1 MKDLIQ
7 KKHKIIETIVH
18 EIGREIV
25 GKEEEIKLILIAFF
39 ARGHVL
45 IEDLPGLGKT
55 SLAKAI
61 SKVVHLDFNRIQ
73 GSTDLLPSD
82 IVGINIFN
90 PSESTFEL
98 HKGPIFTQVLLFDEM
113 NRTPPKTQS
122 ALLQVM
128 AENQVTIDQETYDVK
143 TPFFV
148 IGTQN
153 PVSSD
158 GTYRLPDSQLDRF
171 SIRLSLGYPKLQQEK
186 NIILGI
192 FNEGKY
198 NHFSLNEILEI
209 QTLADQIHVDPSI
222 VDYLLKI
229 VQITREDNSLS
240 HGISVRGSI
249 EMIKLAKVRALF
261 ENRDFVIPEDI
272 KVLAPNVLAHRILS
286 LQLVDREAQENYI
299 KSILEQVMIPV

>member
-1 MKDLIQ
+1 MKDLIE
-7 KKHKIIETIVH
+7 KKHQIIQTIIK
-18 EIGREIV
+18 EIGYEIV
-25 GKEEEIKLILIAFF
+25 GKEEEISLILIAFF

-82 IVGINIFN
+82 IVGVNIFN
-90 PSESTFEL
+90 PSESSFEL

-171 SIRLSLGYPKLQQEK
+171 SVRLSLGYPQKAQEK
-186 NIILGI
+186 NIILGQLQ
-192 FNEGKY
+192 EHTY
-198 NHFSLNEILEI
+198 NHISLEDILEI
-209 QTLADQIHVDPSI
+209 QLLADKVHVDPSI
-222 VDYLLKI
+222 VDYLLEI
-229 VQITREDNSLS
+229 VEITREDNSLS

-272 KVLAPNVLAHRILS
+272 KKLAPNVLAHRILS

-299 KSILEQVMIPV
+299 KSILEQVSIPS

>member
-1 MKDLIQ
+1 MKELIQ
-7 KKHKIIETIVH
+7 KKHDILRTIVD
-18 EIGREIV
+18 EISLEIV
-25 GKEEEIKLILIAFF
+25 GKKEEIRLILMAFF
-39 ARGHVL
+39 AQGHVL

-61 SKVVHLDFNRIQ
+61 AKVVHLDFNRIQ

-82 IVGINIFN
+82 IIGVNIYN
-90 PSESTFEL
+90 PSKSNFEF
-98 HKGPIFTQVLLFDEM
+98 HQGPIFTQILLFDEM

-128 AENQVTIDQETYDVK
+128 AENQVTIDQDTYNVK
-143 TPFFV
+143 NPFFV

-171 SIRLSLGYPKLQQEK
+171 SVRLSLGYPQKEQEK
-186 NIILGI
+186 SIILGKL
-192 FNEGKY
+192 NKY
-198 NHFSLNEILEI
+198 AYNKISLDEILEI
-209 QTLADQIHVDPSI
+209 QNLVDKIHIESSI
-222 VDYLLKI
+222 VDYVLDI
-229 VQITREDNSLS
+229 VEITRKDNSLN

-249 EMIKLAKVRALF
+249 EIVKLAKVRAIF

-272 KVLAPNVLAHRILS
+272 KILAPNVFAHRILS
-286 LQLVDREAQENYI
+286 LKLVDRLAQENYI
-299 KSILEQVMIPV
+299 RSVLEQVIIPT

>member
-1 MKDLIQ
+1 MKDLIE
-7 KKHKIIETIVH
+7 KKHKILQTIVK
-18 EIGREIV
+18 EIAHEIV
-25 GKEEEIKLILIAFF
+25 GKEEEIKLILTAFF

-61 SKVVHLDFNRIQ
+61 SKVIHLDFNRIQ

-82 IVGINIFN
+82 IVGVNIFN
-90 PSESTFEL
+90 PSESSFEL
-98 HKGPIFTQVLLFDEM
+98 HRGPIFTQILLFDEM

-128 AENQVTIDQETYDVK
+128 AENQVTIDQDTYDVK

-171 SIRLSLGYPKLQQEK
+171 SIRLSLGYPKQEQEK
-186 NIILGI
+186 NIILGLFEEQSCNQI
-192 FNEGKY
+192 
-198 NHFSLNEILEI
+198 SINEILEI
-209 QTLADQIHVDPSI
+209 QTLADKVHVEPAI
-222 VDYLLKI
+222 VDYLLEI
-229 VQITREDNSLS
+229 VEITRQDNSLS

-249 EMIKLAKVRALF
+249 EMIKLAKVRAIF

-272 KVLAPNVLAHRILS
+272 KILAPNVLAHRVLS
-286 LQLVDREAQENYI
+286 LKLVDRAAQENYI
-299 KSILEQVMIPV
+299 KSILEQVTIPA

>member
-1 MKDLIQ
+1 M
-7 KKHKIIETIVH
+7 
-18 EIGREIV
+18 
-25 GKEEEIKLILIAFF
+25 AFF
-39 ARGHVL
+39 AQGHVL

-61 SKVVHLDFNRIQ
+61 AKVVHLDFNRIQ

-82 IVGINIFN
+82 IIGVNIYN
-90 PSESTFEL
+90 PSKSNFEF
-98 HKGPIFTQVLLFDEM
+98 HQGPIFTQILLFDEM

-128 AENQVTIDQETYDVK
+128 AENQVTIDQDTYNVK
-143 TPFFV
+143 NPFFV

-171 SIRLSLGYPKLQQEK
+171 SVRLSLGYPQKEQEK
-186 NIILGI
+186 SIILGKL
-192 FNEGKY
+192 NKY
-198 NHFSLNEILEI
+198 AYNKISLDEILEI
-209 QTLADQIHVDPSI
+209 QNLVDKIHIESSI
-222 VDYLLKI
+222 VDYVLDI
-229 VQITREDNSLS
+229 VEITRKDNSLN

-249 EMIKLAKVRALF
+249 EIVKLAKVRAIF

-272 KVLAPNVLAHRILS
+272 KILAPNVFAHRILS
-286 LQLVDREAQENYI
+286 LKLVDRLAQENYI
-299 KSILEQVMIPV
+299 RSVLEQVIIPT